1 MRRMWRYVYILQNAL
16 GRQYVGLTDDVE
28 DRLARHNR
36 DEVPSTAKYTP
47 WNLIHFS
54 VFRSRENAATYE
66 RYLKP
71 GSGTTFRQRH
81 LV

>member
-1 MRRMWRYVYILQNAL
+1 MWHFVYILQNEH

-36 DEVPSTAKYTP
+36 GEVPSTAKYTP
-47 WNLIHFS
+47 WSLLHFS
-54 VFRSRENAATYE
+54 AFRSREKAAAYE
-66 RYLKP
+66 RYLKS

-81 LV
+81 LM